1 MAISYPRSL
10 PTHTGISSIELR
22 TINAVAYSRSPF
34 TFSGEAF
41 EYAGK
46 MFQADVTLPPMRRSD
61 AAQWIAWL
69 VSMKGQVGTFYLGD
83 PAAVTPLGSARDA
96 DTILVNGAVSS
107 GNTITIDSAPAS
119 QTGYLKAGDYMHIG
133 SGADRQL
140 FKVLQDVD
148 TDGSGGA
155 TVDVWPDVRTTILDN
170 AAVNVENTQGVFRLA
185 SNEQSWSIDNAS
197 IYGIT
202 FGAVEAL

>member
-1 MAISYPRSL
+1 MTISYPRSL

>member
-46 MFQADVTLPPMRRSD
+46 MFQADVTLPPMNRSD

-83 PAAVTPLGSARDA
+83 PAAATPLGSARDT

-107 GNTITIDSAPAS
+107 GNTIAIDSGPAS